1 MEYFKNTKMDKFRP
15 PTNYSVKTNKGGYK
29 ILTEE
34 LEVPTWTTNSG
45 KQSSRG
51 GKRKMFDED
60 AYFDDDNDPPP
71 PPGAAYDPFNP
82 TGGGSSGGGTNDGI
96 KQPTL
101 S

>member
-1 MEYFKNTKMDKFRP
+1 MENIKNTKMDKFRP